1 MLQLPPDEPSAAALR
16 RLAEED
22 AGLPDADLVLA
33 FLPPS
38 DGLAEAVGALAEL
51 WPDAARAGCEAM
63 TQFAGDALATGGTL
77 HLFRFAG
84 RSHRAEVELVPGSAE
99 EPPAADRLAGIARR
113 LARGLPVLLI
123 VDGLRFPVQPALAS
137 VRAELARRGIE
148 GRVPVAGGLASQG
161 EPFGGPHARVFAG
174 SEIHP
179 SALVAVTLHGLA
191 TRIEVVR
198 GWDPASPVY
207 TVTRAEG
214 NVLWE
219 IDSEPAASWFRRFF
233 TVDGELAPLPETAW
247 RFPLIVEGPRA
258 DRRGLYRSMR
268 AFDEPGGAV
277 TLWGDLETGDEVRLG
292 MGNEA
297 SLVRRAAELAR
308 AVSGG
313 RPEAA
318 ILYSCV
324 GREVVLGAS
333 AAQEIESVGRA
344 LGCPAVSGFFSFGEI
359 GPTDDGGP
367 AFYNHT
373 AILVLL
379 REEEA
384 AGAGAPAAPPGPNG

>member
-1 MLQLPPDEPSAAALR
+1 MESTVLQLSPDEPPASGLR
-16 RLAEED
+16 RLAAE
-22 AGLPDADLVLA
+22 GGVPDADLVLA

-38 DGLAEAVGALAEL
+38 DDLDEAVGALAEL

-63 TQFAGDALATGGTL
+63 TQFAGERLTSGGTV

-84 RSHRAEVELVPGSAE
+84 DGHRAEVELVPGSPD
-99 EPPAADRLAGIARR
+99 EPPDAGRLAAVADRLAD
-113 LARGLPVLLI
+113 GLPVLLI
-123 VDGLRFPVQPALAS
+123 VDGLRFPVQPALAAL
-137 VRAELARRGIE
+137 RTELARRGIE
-148 GRVPVAGGLASQG
+148 GRAPVAGGLASQG

-174 SEIHP
+174 GETHP
-179 SALVAVTLHGLA
+179 SALVAVTLRGLA

-219 IDSEPAASWFRRFF
+219 IDGEPAVSWFRRFF

-247 RFPLIVEGPRA
+247 RFPLIVEGPRP

-268 AFDEPGGAV
+268 AFDDPPGAV
-277 TLWGDLETGDEVRLG
+277 TLWGDLEAGDEVRLG
-292 MGNEA
+292 MGNES
-297 SLVRRAAELAR
+297 SLVGRAGELAR
-308 AVSGG
+308 AVAGG

-324 GREVVLGAS
+324 GREVVLGES
-333 AAQEIESVGRA
+333 AAQEIESVARA

-359 GPTDDGGP
+359 GPTDGGGP

-379 REEEA
+379 REEETD
-384 AGAGAPAAPPGPNG
+384 AGGAPEPSP

>member
-1 MLQLPPDEPSAAALR
+1 MLQLPPEVPPAEGLR
-16 RLAEED
+16 RLAGE
-22 AGLPDADLVLA
+22 GGVSGADLVLA

-38 DGLAEAVGALAEL
+38 DALEEAVGALTEL
-51 WPDAARAGCEAM
+51 WPEAARAGCEAT
-63 TQFAGDALATGGTL
+63 TQFAGDRLAAGGTL
-77 HLFRFAG
+77 HLFRFSGAG
-84 RSHRAEVELVPGSAE
+84 HRAEVELVPGSVE
-99 EPPAADRLAGIARR
+99 EPPDAGRLAGIAGR
-113 LARGLPVLLI
+113 LAEGLPVLLI
-123 VDGLRFPVQPALAS
+123 VDGLRFPVQPALA
-137 VRAELARRGIE
+137 VLRAELARRGIE
-148 GRVPVAGGLASQG
+148 GPTPVAGGLASQG
-161 EPFGGPHARVFAG
+161 APFTGPHARVFAG
-174 SEIHP
+174 TRTHP
-179 SALVAVTLHGLA
+179 SALVAVTLRGLA
-191 TRIEVVR
+191 ARIEVVR
-198 GWDPASPVY
+198 GWDPASPIY

-219 IDSEPAASWFRRFF
+219 IDAEPAASWFRRFF
-233 TVDGELAPLPETAW
+233 TVDGRLAPLPETAW

-268 AFDEPGGAV
+268 SFDDPAGAV

-308 AVSGG
+308 AAAGG

-324 GREVVLGAS
+324 GREVVLGES

-379 REEEA
+379 REEEDG
-384 AGAGAPAAPPGPNG
+384 AGAGAPEARG